1 MDTPEHPDLGWTL
14 TEEGFDA
21 SGQHHGETIFTIGNG
36 QHCLRGGFEEGYPG
50 ERTAGFA
57 HRVWDSVPVFVEELA
72 ALPRWW
78 GMDLFADGRPL
89 RLDTG
94 RVEGFRRS
102 LDLRTG
108 VLSRR
113 YTWHGPDGAVA
124 ELSWQRFIDFSRPA
138 GAALR
143 VRVRALT
150 PFELRVRGGLAASVD
165 NDGRAHWDVTGQLA
179 EAGRTELVT
188 VTRGGRMTLASVA
201 ELRGLG
207 PSGPIPGSDASA
219 PGAPALEYR
228 WRLAAGEEVEVT
240 KYVALVSGLEASDPV
255 GAARDLAA
263 DSARRGWGSLREAND
278 AAWAQTWAAC
288 DIEIDGDP
296 EAQLAIRF
304 ALFQLNIAAPR
315 FTDRASIGAKTLSGL
330 GYRHHVFWDTEIY
343 MLPMFSF
350 TQPDLAANMLRYR
363 WHGLDGARRK
373 AAAAGRRGAQFPWEA
388 ASTGEEVTPAW
399 IDDPDNPGRQ
409 VPVLS
414 GDLELHVTA
423 DVAYAAWQY
432 WQATN
437 DQQFLLDYGAE
448 LILAGAQFW
457 GSAAVAEPDGHY
469 HLRKVIGPDE
479 YHEVVDD
486 NAFTNQMASWQLHVA
501 GALAAW
507 LAEHQPQHWAR
518 LSAEL
523 RLNAA
528 ELARWLEVSASL
540 YVPVEPESGL
550 IEQFAGY
557 FDLDELPESVRG
569 PNRSVSWQRLLGFE
583 EVQRTRAIKQPDV
596 LMLAHLLPELFSAEQ
611 LRTNQDF
618 YDLRTDH
625 EYGSSLGPA
634 ISAAV
639 AARAGEIELAYVRFL
654 QAARTDL
661 ADARGNADDGIHGAA
676 AGGLW
681 QAVVFGFAGFELTA
695 DGWRI
700 RPRLPR
706 KWRRLVINL
715 ALHTCGGSRVSPPP
729 TRSMRSR

>member
-1 MDTPEHPDLGWTL
+1 MEAMEFPTLGWTL
-14 TEEGFDA
+14 TEDGFDP

-36 QHCLRGGFEEGYPG
+36 QHCLRGGFEEGHPG
-50 ERTAGFA
+50 ERTAAFA
-57 HRVWDSVPVFVEELA
+57 HRVWDAVPVFVEELA

-78 GMDLFADGRPL
+78 GVELLADGRPL

-94 RVEGFRRS
+94 RVEGCRRS

-108 VLSRR
+108 VLSRS
-113 YTWHGPDGAVA
+113 YLWHGPDGAVA
-124 ELSWQRFIDFSRPA
+124 ELSWQRFIDFSRPG
-138 GAALR
+138 GAA
-143 VRVRALT
+143 VRLQLCAVT
-150 PFELRVRGGLAASVD
+150 GFELRVRSGLSADVH
-165 NDGRAHWDVTGQLA
+165 NEGRKHWDVARQHA
-179 EAGRTELVT
+179 EPGRTELVT
-188 VTRGGRMTLASVA
+188 TTSDGRLTLAGVA
-201 ELRGLG
+201 ELSCHG
-207 PSGPIPGSDASA
+207 PSGPIGGSDASA
-219 PGAPALEYR
+219 PGEPSIEYR
-228 WRLAAGEEVEVT
+228 CALAPGDQVELT
-240 KYVALVSGLEASDPV
+240 KHVALVSGLEASDPAR
-255 GAARDLAA
+255 AARELAA
-263 DSARRGWGSLREAND
+263 DSVRRGWDDLRTAND

-315 FTDRASIGAKTLSGL
+315 FTDRASIGAKTLSGM

-350 TQPDLAANMLRYR
+350 TQPELAANMLRYR
-363 WHGLDGARRK
+363 WHGLDGARAK
-373 AAAAGRRGAQFPWEA
+373 ASAAGRRGAQFPWEA
-388 ASTGEEVTPAW
+388 AATGEEVTPAW
-399 IDDPDNPGRQ
+399 IEDPDNPGRL
-409 VPVLS
+409 VPVFS

-457 GSAAVAEPDGHY
+457 ASAALAEPDGHY
-469 HLRKVIGPDE
+469 HLRRVIGPDE

-486 NAFTNQMASWQLHVA
+486 NAFTNQMAAWQLNAA

-507 LAEHQPQHWAR
+507 LAEYQPQHWAR

-528 ELARWLEVSASL
+528 ELARWLEVSAGL
-540 YVPVEPESGL
+540 YVRIDPESGL

-557 FDLDELPESVRG
+557 FDLDELPDAVRG

-596 LMLAHLLPELFSAEQ
+596 LMLAHLLPDWFTAEQ
-611 LRTNQDF
+611 LRANQEF

-634 ISAAV
+634 ISSAV
-639 AARAGEIELAYVRFL
+639 AARAGEPDLAYVHFL

-695 DGWRI
+695 DSWRI

-706 KWRRLVINL
+706 TWRRLVINL
-715 ALHTCGGSRVSPPP
+715 TVRGRRERIEIPRP
-729 TRSMRSR
+729 

>member
-1 MDTPEHPDLGWTL
+1 MGAAEHPASGWSV
-14 TEEGFDA
+14 TEATFDA

-36 QHCLRGGFEEGYPG
+36 QHCVRGGFEEGYPG

-57 HRVWDSVPVFVEELA
+57 HRLWDALPVFGEELA

-78 GMDLFADGRPL
+78 GLQVWAGQQPI
-89 RLDTG
+89 RLDSG
-94 RVEGFRRS
+94 RIDDYRRS

-108 VLSRR
+108 VLSRSYR
-113 YTWHGPDGAVA
+113 WQGTDGAAA
-124 ELSWQRFIDFSRPA
+124 ELSWQRFVDFSQP
-138 GAALR
+138 GVAAIRLR
-143 VRVRALT
+143 LRALT
-150 PFELRVRGGLAASVD
+150 PFEVSAHSGLSVHVD
-165 NDGRAHWDVTGQLA
+165 NAGVPHWDALSQATAPNRAELVAATRTSRITLA
-179 EAGRTELVT
+179 E
-188 VTRGGRMTLASVA
+188 VA
-201 ELRGLG
+201 EVACLG
-207 PSGPIPGSDASA
+207 PSGPVDGVGVDEPGQPSVEHR
-219 PGAPALEYR
+219 L
-228 WRLAAGEEVEVT
+228 RLAAGQEVEFT
-240 KYVALVSGLEASDPV
+240 KYVALVSDLEASAPL
-255 GAARDLAA
+255 ATARELAA
-263 DSARRGWGSLREAND
+263 QAVHSGWDGLRAASDQAWD
-278 AAWAQTWAAC
+278 ATWAAC

-296 EAQLAIRF
+296 EAQLAVRF

-373 AAAAGRRGAQFPWEA
+373 AAAAGCRGAQFPWEA
-388 ASTGEEVTPAW
+388 ASTGEEVTPRW
-399 IDDPDNPGRQ
+399 IPDPDNPGRRL
-409 VPVLS
+409 PVLS

-423 DVAYAAWQY
+423 DVGYAAWQY

-448 LILAGAQFW
+448 LILDGAQFW
-457 GSAAVAEPDGHY
+457 ASAAVAEPDGHY
-469 HLRKVIGPDE
+469 HLRQVIGPDE

-486 NAFTNQMASWQLHVA
+486 NAFTNQLASWHLHAA

-518 LSAEL
+518 LCAAL
-523 RLNAA
+523 GLDAA
-528 ELARWLEVSASL
+528 ELAHWLEVAGGL
-540 YVPVEPESGL
+540 YVPFEPESGL

-557 FDLDELPESVRG
+557 FDLDELPETMRA
-569 PNRSVSWQRLLGFE
+569 PNRTLSWQRLLGFE

-596 LMLAHLLPELFSAEQ
+596 LMLAHLLPEQFSPEQ
-611 LRTNQDF
+611 LRANQDF

-634 ISAAV
+634 ISSTV
-639 AARAGEIELAYVRFL
+639 ASRVGEIDLAYAHFL
-654 QAARTDL
+654 RAARTDL

-695 DGWRI
+695 DGWRV

-706 KWRRLVINL
+706 KWRRLAINL
-715 ALHTCGGSRVSPPP
+715 TVRGRRERIEIP
-729 TRSMRSR
+729 RS

>member
-1 MDTPEHPDLGWTL
+1 MGAMERPWVVRETC
-14 TEEGFDA
+14 FDV
-21 SGQHHGETIFTIGNG
+21 SGQHHSETVFTIGNG
-36 QHCLRGGFEEGYPG
+36 QHCLRGGFEEGFPG
-50 ERTAGFA
+50 ERTAAFG
-57 HRVWDSVPVFVEELA
+57 HRIWDQVPTFGEELA

-78 GMDLFADGRPL
+78 GVQLWAGDSPV

-94 RVEGFRRS
+94 DCDDYQRS

-108 VLSRR
+108 VLSRSYR
-113 YTWHGPDGAVA
+113 WHGPERADLA
-124 ELSWQRFIDFSRPA
+124 LSWQRFIVA
-138 GAALR
+138 GQ
-143 VRVRALT
+143 
-150 PFELRVRGGLAASVD
+150 PGLALVRLDVQALAPSQLRLRAGLSAAID
-165 NDGRAHWDVTGQLA
+165 NAGLIHWDVTGQQVAA
-179 EAGRTELVT
+179 ER
-188 VTRGGRMTLASVA
+188 A
-201 ELRGLG
+201 ELSTRTCGSGIDLAVVTEVRCLG
-207 PSGPIPGSDASA
+207 PSGPLAAAGVDDPGEPS
-219 PGAPALEYR
+219 LEYR
-228 WRLAAGEEVEVT
+228 VTLAAGERLQLV
-240 KYVALVSGLEASDPV
+240 KYVALVSDFEASVPLS
-255 GAARDLAA
+255 AARELAGEA
-263 DSARRGWGSLREAND
+263 VRRGWDRLRAAND
-278 AAWAQTWAAC
+278 AAWEAIWAAC

-330 GYRHHVFWDTEIY
+330 GYRHHVFWDTEIF

-350 TQPDLAANMLRYR
+350 TQPELAASMLRYR

-373 AAAAGRRGAQFPWEA
+373 AAEAGRRGAQFPWEA
-388 ASTGEEVTPAW
+388 ASTGDEVTPRW
-399 IDDPDNPGRQ
+399 VSDPDRPGHQ

-414 GDLELHVTA
+414 GDRELHVTA
-423 DVAYAAWQY
+423 DVGYAVWQY

-448 LILAGAQFW
+448 LILCGAQFW
-457 GSAAVAEPDGHY
+457 ASAAVAEPDGHY
-469 HLRKVIGPDE
+469 HLRGVIGPDE

-486 NAFTNQMASWQLHVA
+486 NAFTNQLAAWHLHAA

-523 RLNAA
+523 GLNAS
-528 ELARWLEVSASL
+528 ELASWLEVASGL
-540 YVPVEPESGL
+540 YLPCEPESGL

-557 FDLDELPESVRG
+557 FDLDELPEELRAPG
-569 PNRSVSWQRLLGFE
+569 RTVSWQRLLGFE
-583 EVQRTRAIKQPDV
+583 EIQRTRAVKQPDV
-596 LMLAHLLPELFSAEQ
+596 VMLAHLLPEQFSAEQ
-611 LRTNQDF
+611 LRANQDF

-639 AARAGEIELAYVRFL
+639 AARAGEIELAYVHFL
-654 QAARTDL
+654 RAARTDL
-661 ADARGNADDGIHGAA
+661 ADVRGNADDGIHGAA

-695 DGWRI
+695 DGWRT

-715 ALHTCGGSRVSPPP
+715 TVRGRQVRIEIPRP
-729 TRSMRSR
+729 

>member
-1 MDTPEHPDLGWTL
+1 MGATEHSWTVS
-14 TEEGFDA
+14 EAGFDA
-21 SGQHHGETIFTIGNG
+21 SSQHHSETVFTIGNG
-36 QHCLRGGFEEGYPG
+36 QHCLRGGFEEGFPG

-57 HRVWDSVPVFVEELA
+57 HRIWDQLPVFGEELA

-78 GMDLFADGRPL
+78 GVQLWAGDRPV

-94 RVEGFRRS
+94 EVDDYQRS

-108 VLSRR
+108 VLSRSYR
-113 YTWHGPDGAVA
+113 WHGPQQADLA
-124 ELSWQRFIDFSRPA
+124 LSWQRFIVA
-138 GAALR
+138 GQ
-143 VRVRALT
+143 
-150 PFELRVRGGLAASVD
+150 PGLAAIQLEVQALAPVALSVRSGLSAAVD
-165 NDGRAHWDVTGQLA
+165 NAGLVHGEVTGQQVEAERVELSTRTRSSGIGLA
-179 EAGRTELVT
+179 V
-188 VTRGGRMTLASVA
+188 VA
-201 ELRGLG
+201 EVRCLG
-207 PSGPIPGSDASA
+207 PSGPITATRADE
-219 PGAPALEYR
+219 PGAPSLEYGVS
-228 WRLAAGEEVEVT
+228 LAAGERLLLT
-240 KYVALVSGLEASDPV
+240 KYVALASDLEASAPLP
-255 GAARDLAA
+255 AAREQAGEAVRL
-263 DSARRGWGSLREAND
+263 GWDGLRAAND
-278 AAWAQTWAAC
+278 AAWAEIWAAC

-330 GYRHHVFWDTEIY
+330 GYRHHVFWDTEIF

-350 TQPDLAANMLRYR
+350 TQPELAAGMLRYR

-373 AAAAGRRGAQFPWEA
+373 AAEAGRRGAQFPWEA
-388 ASTGEEVTPAW
+388 ASTGDEVTPRW
-399 IDDPDNPGRQ
+399 ISDPDHPGRQ

-414 GDLELHVTA
+414 GDREVHVTA
-423 DVAYAAWQY
+423 DIGYAVWQH

-448 LILAGAQFW
+448 LILSGAQFW
-457 GSAAVAEPDGHY
+457 ASAAVAEPDGHY
-469 HLRKVIGPDE
+469 HLRGVIGPDE

-486 NAFTNQMASWQLHVA
+486 NAFTNQLASWHLHAA

-523 RLNAA
+523 GLNAS
-528 ELARWLEVSASL
+528 ELALWLEVAAAL
-540 YVPVEPESGL
+540 YVPFEPESGL
-550 IEQFAGY
+550 FEQFAGY
-557 FDLDELPESVRG
+557 FDLDELPPEVQAPGRT
-569 PNRSVSWQRLLGFE
+569 VSWQRLLGFE
-583 EVQRTRAIKQPDV
+583 EIQRTRAIKQPDV
-596 LMLAHLLPELFSAEQ
+596 LMLAHLLPDQFSAEQ
-611 LRTNQDF
+611 LRANQDF

-634 ISAAV
+634 ISAVV
-639 AARAGEIELAYVRFL
+639 AARVGEVELAYLHFL

-661 ADARGNADDGIHGAA
+661 ADVRGNADDGIHGAA

-695 DGWRI
+695 EGWRI

-706 KWRRLVINL
+706 QWRRLVINL
-715 ALHTCGGSRVSPPP
+715 TVRGRRERIEIPRP
-729 TRSMRSR
+729 